1 VLDVESVTKSYPTA
15 VGPLRVLDAIDLHVQ
30 PGDRVTVM
38 GPSGSGKITL
48 LAILGALDEPTTGT
62 IRLDGTDPFAGGP
75 AARAAFR
82 NSKVGFV
89 FQEHHLLDGC
99 TALDN
104 VVLPALAAGRVS
116 AEVEKRARRLLDRV
130 GLAARVGHRPGELSG
145 GERQRVAVARALV
158 LGPRLILADEPTGQ
172 LDSHSAGLVAD
183 LLVELA
189 AEVDGMLIV
198 VTHADSIAARVGGI
212 HHLLDGRLV
221 AAPPVAGGRA
231 HA

>member
-1 VLDVESVTKSYPTA
+1 MAKRYATGTLAVQDVGLTIE
-15 VGPLRVLDAIDLHVQ
+15 R
-30 PGDRVTVM
+30 GDFLALL
-38 GPSGSGKITL
+38 GPSGCGKSTL
-48 LAILGALDEPTTGT
+48 LRMIAGLDAPSAG
-62 IRLDGTDPFAGGP
+62 RLEWADA
-75 AARAAFR
+75 AARR
-82 NSKVGFV
+82 DIGFV